1 MSNRRTRKDFDG
13 GPGAWQSRWLPR
25 PFAAPRDCPVILV
38 RPARLAALL
47 SLSLLLAACGGGKGS
62 SATPPPGVTVLPGDQ
77 SLVVNWTADPNV
89 EYWVFY
95 GPPGTNQFNFDTIPG
110 ASVVHGALPPLVVSS
125 YLLNGLQIG
134 LINGQSYTVSINGR
148 VNGGPGGPATTPIT
162 VTPRAAGANWQ
173 VGAPLTNSIDG
184 RADALLAGSYGQAW
198 YYNNGLITAE
208 FLAPEFVLVG
218 QNGAA
223 FYSTL
228 DTTGQTYSY
237 TPTVTGVPSG
247 TDLTGVISAP
257 SFGFLAVGTGGQASY
272 SLDGMSWVPQ
282 SSGTIQNFRGIGSG
296 AQTAFLAVGDNCS
309 VFGINGGGT
318 TQTTVWADFSNGF
331 RNSPAFTSACSSA
344 SPPSLRAVAV
354 GNYAEVVVGSQ
365 GVLAYSS
372 ATAYASSTTGV
383 WAPATITWPGNVAP
397 ASYNLNAV
405 TYGVVNETQPDG
417 TFFSALLWVAVG
429 DYTDG
434 SGTHPLIVYTTTA
447 AGPSSWVG
455 WNAVEFAAQTGSLH
469 AVNGITDPGNG
480 GLTQL
485 VATGDQGLIL
495 RDLLATPVTDT
506 SGNVIGATITS
517 TPAQNWSVVSSGTAN
532 PLYALVFG
540 HNGLQAGG
548 AGGTRVFT
556 N

>member
-1 MSNRRTRKDFDG
+1 M
-13 GPGAWQSRWLPR
+13 
-25 PFAAPRDCPVILV
+25 ILV

-47 SLSLLLAACGGGKGS
+47 SLSMLLAACGGGKGS
-62 SATPPPGVTVLPGDQ
+62 TANPPPGVTVLPGDQ

-148 VNGGPGGPATTPIT
+148 VNGGPGGAATTPVT

-173 VGAPLTNSIDG
+173 LGPTLTNSIDG
-184 RADALLAGSYGQAW
+184 HADALLAGSYGQAW

-228 DTTGQTYSY
+228 DPTGQTFSY
-237 TPTVTGVPSG
+237 TPTVTGVTSG

-282 SSGTIQNFRGIGSG
+282 SSGTTQNFRGIGAG

-331 RNSPAFTSACSSA
+331 RNSPGFTAACSSA
-344 SPPSLRAVAV
+344 TPPSLRAVAV
-354 GNYAEVVVGSQ
+354 GNYAEVMVGSQ
-365 GVLAYSS
+365 GVLAYTS
-372 ATAYASSTTGV
+372 ATAYASNTTGV
-383 WAPATITWPGNVAP
+383 WVPATITWPGNVAP

-434 SGTHPLIVYTTTA
+434 SGTHPLIIYTTNA
-447 AGPSSWVG
+447 AGTNSWVG
-455 WNAVEFAAQTGSLH
+455 WNAIEFAAQTGSLH

-485 VATGDQGLIL
+485 VAAGDQGLIL

-517 TPAQNWSVVSSGTAN
+517 TPAQSWSVVSSGTVN

-540 HNGLQAGG
+540 HNGLQAPG
-548 AGGTRVFT
+548 AAGTRAFT